1 MINFSRNPAAS
12 GFARVFY
19 KKEVVEYY
27 SFTVCIFRLFL
38 FVVNSVCQREKALV
52 GICSPKQTKPLAS
65 NCRCACA
72 RQLWRSR
79 RGSRKARQFCLF
91 AGTANLVV
99 IVTTGMQVCRKQ
111 TGTRRIFLPH

>member
-1 MINFSRNPAAS
+1 M
-12 GFARVFY
+12 FY

-38 FVVNSVCQREKALV
+38 FVVNSVCQREKGAGGDLQPQTNKTIGKQLPMRV
-52 GICSPKQTKPLAS
+52 RTSVMAVTARESKGSPV
-65 NCRCACA
+65 
-72 RQLWRSR
+72 
-79 RGSRKARQFCLF
+79 LF